1 MLGMLSARCLV
12 PGAGRGHLLVISS
25 ALRTVSAL
33 WWLHLG
39 CGVLGTS
46 LSPVWGMWPLEVSR
60 TILTHPLIL
69 GAMLRGAGDGVGGGW
84 PDGLGSSLQ
93 RWARGRG
100 EGRQEEVGWLR
111 VKGAWAKRG
120 TSSVPPPIQESG

>member
-12 PGAGRGHLLVISS
+12 PGAGRGQLLLVSS

-60 TILTHPLIL
+60 TILTRPLIL
-69 GAMLRGAGDGVGGGW
+69 AVMFRGALEVMGWEGDAE
-84 PDGLGSSLQ
+84 
-93 RWARGRG
+93 RF
-100 EGRQEEVGWLR
+100 
-111 VKGAWAKRG
+111 K
-120 TSSVPPPIQESG
+120 